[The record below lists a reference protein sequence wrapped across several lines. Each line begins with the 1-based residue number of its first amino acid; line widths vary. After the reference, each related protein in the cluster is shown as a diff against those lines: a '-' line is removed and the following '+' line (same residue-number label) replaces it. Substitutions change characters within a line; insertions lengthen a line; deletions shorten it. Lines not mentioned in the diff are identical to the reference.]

1 MQNLKKEE
9 KKKKAIKD
17 TDTKPFLFFMVL
29 PSLFVSLPLS
39 TYQGAFYFLFNVPW
53 DKVVKGQRQILTDA

>member
-1 MQNLKKEE
+1 
-9 KKKKAIKD
+9 
-17 TDTKPFLFFMVL
+17 MVL